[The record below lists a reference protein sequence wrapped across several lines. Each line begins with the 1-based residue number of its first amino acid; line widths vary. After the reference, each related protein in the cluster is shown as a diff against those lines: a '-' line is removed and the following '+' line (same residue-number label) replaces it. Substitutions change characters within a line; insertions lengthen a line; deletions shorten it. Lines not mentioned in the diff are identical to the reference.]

1 MLTVVRQGIVL
12 TPCGLACNHPA
23 LISKDYRNDQEAVD
37 PKSASQDDEDEG
49 DDLAALLGGLTIA
62 RKPCQICQ
70 KSLTTDNTWKDDVC
84 VDCKEVFSAARKAA
98 ADKDYGLPPHSSK
111 TRMIL
116 KLLKD
121 IDARGEREKTIIFS
135 QFTSMLD
142 LIEPFLRKEGI
153 KFVRCKCHLWLPA
166 VCCR

>member
-1 MLTVVRQGIVL
+1 MW
-12 TPCGLACNHPA
+12 LACNHPA

-121 IDARGEREKTIIFS
+121 IDARGESEKTIIFS

-142 LIEPFLRKEGI
+142 IVEPFLKAEGI
-153 KFVRCKCHLWLPA
+153 RYVRCRFSLDPAAQAPRLHLSD
-166 VCCR
+166 

>member
-1 MLTVVRQGIVL
+1 
-12 TPCGLACNHPA
+12 
-23 LISKDYRNDQEAVD
+23 
-37 PKSASQDDEDEG
+37 
-49 DDLAALLGGLTIA
+49 
-62 RKPCQICQ
+62 
-70 KSLTTDNTWKDDVC
+70 
-84 VDCKEVFSAARKAA
+84 
-98 ADKDYGLPPHSSK
+98 
-111 TRMIL
+111 MIL

-153 KFVRCKCHLWLPA
+153 KFVRCKCYLWLPA